1 MAAFLL
7 EARRERMRLS
17 APLST
22 GHGRGGWGSVY
33 SLASGPSLVLPS
45 SKPAGQIFLINVL
58 SLSVSV
64 FFFFLCSSCHIVQ
77 AE

>member
-22 GHGRGGWGSVY
+22 GHGGRGGVIVFLGFWPQS
-33 SLASGPSLVLPS
+33 VLPS
-45 SKPAGQIFLINVL
+45 SKPAGQIFFINAL
-58 SLSVSV
+58 TLSVDAALV
-64 FFFFLCSSCHIVQ
+64 I
-77 AE
+77 